1 MSNYSKHKDRA
12 PQDTIFEIQRI
23 LNSVG
28 VFSVVKNIDKE
39 FDGAVSNRVTIYPTE
54 HGTNGKGTDEL
65 FATASGY
72 AELIERIQNN
82 LLVPYLPG
90 PRLENYSGFIDF
102 PDEKEFSLE
111 ELIEQKNPYI
121 ENIFSKFFCYTYA
134 DKMQLLLKFNE
145 ILYDCTDAKIKAI
158 PFADPFNNKLVYI
171 PMKLAFIFCGSNGM
185 AAGNTLEEAFVQG
198 MSEIFERYVNRAVIL
213 GEVVP
218 PEIPLDYLKKYSFWD
233 LIQKI
238 ESGGRY
244 KVSVRDCSM
253 NKNFPVAATIIFD
266 RERGTFGVKFGS
278 HPSLAVAIERTLTEA
293 FQGRKLLQFTDDNR
307 IGGDKETSGYNNVP
321 NVTKVGIGYY
331 SYKMLTEKPDYE
343 FKEWTYWQ
351 GLSNREFFKKMLEL
365 IKAEGY
371 QPLFRDSSH
380 LGFPACY
387 IIVPGMSEAFHV
399 NQMHLREMITSA
411 KNYKAFYH
419 FPNISAEEET
429 RLLRTIK
436 FKEDSILDNQINLI
450 AKRPIKEGVMSGS
463 RIAAFISLKH
473 GIFADAM
480 QTFLSLSESVTD
492 ENERRYFSCLTEFTR
507 LLNCG
512 IEIPA
517 AHKVISLLFDSKT
530 AERVIYETEDF
541 SQMLQRAFPQMNCY
555 DCEHCE
561 LSGKYCTKFEDE
573 KIFMKIK
580 DAIGKS
586 KVSQAALLDYLKNI

>member
-1 MSNYSKHKDRA
+1 MANYSKHKDRA

-28 VFSVVKNIDKE
+28 IFSVVKNTNEE
-39 FDGAVSNRVTIYPTE
+39 FEGAVSNRVTIYPTE
-54 HGTNGKGTDEL
+54 LGTNGKGTDEL

-82 LLVPYLPG
+82 LLAPYLPG
-90 PRLENYSGFIDF
+90 SRLENYGGFMDF

-121 ENIFSKFFCYTYA
+121 ENIFRKFLCYTDA
-134 DKMQLLLKFNE
+134 GKMQLFRKFNE
-145 ILYDCTDAKIKAI
+145 ILYNRTDDKIKAI
-158 PFADPFNNKLVYI
+158 PFADPFADRLVYI
-171 PMKLAFIFCGSNGM
+171 PLKLAFVFCGSNGM

-198 MSEIFERYVNRAVIL
+198 MSEIFERHVNRAVIL

-218 PEIPLDYLKKYSFWD
+218 PEIPRDYLKNYSFWD

-238 ESGGRY
+238 ENGGRY

-278 HPSLAVAIERTLTEA
+278 HPSLAVAVERTLTEA
-293 FQGRKLLQFTDDNR
+293 FQGRNLLQFTDDNR
-307 IGGDKETSGYNNVP
+307 IGGDKEASGYNNIP
-321 NVTKVGIGYY
+321 NVTKVGVGYY
-331 SYKMLTEKPDYE
+331 SYKMLIDTPDYE

-351 GLSNREFFKKMLEL
+351 GLSNREFFKKMLAL
-365 IKAEGY
+365 IKAEGL

-387 IIVPGMSEAFHV
+387 IIVPGMSEAYHV
-399 NQMHLREMITSA
+399 NKMHLREMITSA
-411 KNYKAFYH
+411 KNYKTFQH
-419 FPNISAEEET
+419 FPNMSEEEET

-436 FKEDSILDNQINLI
+436 FKENFVLDNQINLI
-450 AKRPIKEGVMSGS
+450 SKRPIKEGVMSGS

-473 GIFADAM
+473 GIFADAL
-480 QTFLSLSESVTD
+480 QNFLSLSEAVTD
-492 ENERRYFSCLTEFTR
+492 ENERRYYACLTEFTR
-507 LLNCG
+507 LLKCG
-512 IEIPA
+512 VEISA

-541 SQMLQRAFPQMNCY
+541 SQMLQRAFPKMNCY

-561 LSGKYCTKFEDE
+561 LSGKHCTKFEDE

-580 DAIGKS
+580 NAIGKS
-586 KVSQAALLDYLKNI
+586 KVSQAALLDYIKNI